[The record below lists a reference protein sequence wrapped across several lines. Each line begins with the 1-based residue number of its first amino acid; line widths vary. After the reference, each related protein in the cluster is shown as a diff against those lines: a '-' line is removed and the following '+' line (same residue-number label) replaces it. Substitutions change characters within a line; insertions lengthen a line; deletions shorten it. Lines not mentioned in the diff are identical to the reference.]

1 MYYYPRSYQ
10 RPSVNVERTSN
21 VLGTV
26 VQSYR
31 KLYFDQ
37 CFLFHLDFLKHI
49 KCSIQSIQS
58 MVHIYF
64 DDLPL

>member
-1 MYYYPRSYQ
+1 MYYYLRSYQ
-10 RPSVNVERTSN
+10 LPSVYVDRTSN
-21 VLGTV
+21 VLGST
-26 VQSYR
+26 
-31 KLYFDQ
+31 KLQKAFFFCDQ

-49 KCSIQSIQS
+49 KCSIQS